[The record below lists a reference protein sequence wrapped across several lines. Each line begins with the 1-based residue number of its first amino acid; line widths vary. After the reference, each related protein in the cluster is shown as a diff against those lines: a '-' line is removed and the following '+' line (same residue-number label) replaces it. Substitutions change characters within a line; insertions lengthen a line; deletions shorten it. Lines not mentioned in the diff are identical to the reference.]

1 MRKFKNYIPLH
12 LHSTYSIGD
21 GVSKIEDIIKRAKEI
36 GSNSIAISEH
46 GTMASFYKFYLA
58 AKSNNINPII
68 GCEFYINDLYFS
80 DNEKF
85 LKIKRSKDNSSDDLE
100 GDEDNYDKSEAA
112 NSHLI
117 VYAKNF
123 EGLKNIIHLNN
134 IAAQNF
140 YRKPLISTEHVFNI
154 LDENNIVTTACL
166 ASKFNKL
173 ILKNELNEVVDLLK
187 KFKNKF
193 KDDFYIEYHINE
205 LKEQFKVNK
214 FYEIASKK
222 LKIPLVLGIDAHYVY
237 KEDWKI
243 QYLLYVIKTRNT
255 VNTMP
260 ESKWFYTIRDLYI
273 KTVDE
278 IYDKAEL
285 LNYNI
290 DAVNEAIGSTF
301 DIANKVNIEIP
312 KNTNNFP
319 KFFENYEDSVDTFNK
334 KLETKWDEKVK
345 NGLIPN
351 DKIKQYR
358 ERLEQER
365 KLMIDKGYIDYFL
378 ILDDLLNNFVYKT
391 GGSSGAGRGSASGS
405 LILFILDI
413 TKIDPLKYDLIFE
426 RFINEARIDPP
437 DVDCDIDHITQKKVE
452 NYLIE
457 RWGHDK
463 VCHIGSFGKFGT
475 KSLIKDI
482 CRVYE
487 LDFNLSNQLT
497 ALFSTT
503 KSDSDIKTE
512 LENAYNIAQ
521 KTNNYDLI
529 DFIDKNKSLF
539 IELCDKMTGMI
550 RQQNRHASGIL
561 ISDKTFEN
569 SDIPITYTKGN
580 LITNVQEGGD
590 EREVSE
596 LGYLKLDIL
605 GLITATIN
613 GETIKLIEK
622 NYNIK
627 NLENQL
633 LLSNFDDANVYKEFG
648 IGNSKD
654 IFQFGS
660 DSMIELMKQIKPN
673 SIQELSAINALFRPA
688 LIQNNSVSEYIK
700 NRENPNKAKREYDKI
715 SKDIWPLF
723 KETFGIPLY
732 QESIMLI
739 LQKIGGFTLA
749 EADKARKTLKLLHKG
764 NQDKSEAFLKMI
776 DKFKV
781 QAINNGL
788 SEEGTETL
796 LHKLAAYTEYSFNKC
811 LSGNTYV
818 QTINGI
824 KQISDFL
831 GDEIVTSVDPIT
843 KEIYQTKVKK
853 LHKNGIKR
861 LYSIKTKTGKV
872 IECTLDHKFMIKSG
886 EMKTLKEIIENNY
899 KICVIDNDKFIKLDK
914 NSLKEI
920 GYKETFDLEIDDKNH
935 NFVLSNGIVTSNSHS
950 VAYAMNAYVSQWLK
964 VHYPK
969 EYYATLLNYT
979 NIDEISIFIKQ
990 AALQNIKIGSC
1001 TYGNSDNK
1009 FTVDYKN
1016 NIIRFGLN
1024 LVKGLRANDVEKIN
1038 NNSKIKD
1045 KVILIKFI
1053 IDSKFNKKTV
1063 EVLSRLGYF
1072 SNIISDNNLFTE
1084 KLLLKLKNSK
1094 NFDLELNTYLKY
1106 EPKFANY
1113 QKYEILQFEKE
1124 YLGFYLSEH
1133 PFGEFYNKLLQKNIA
1148 KNYIRPKDL
1157 EEISNKKQN
1166 ISLVALLGD
1175 IILLKSKKTGKE
1187 YYKLVLEDDEVQI
1200 NVTIFDTEL
1209 IKNLNKGDFINII
1222 INKDNF
1228 GYSVVKNEQIK
1239 IFKNDNEIDF
1249 KNKIIDFETINVQQR
1264 TKRLF

>member
-46 GTMASFYKFYLA
+46 GTMASFYKFYLT

-68 GCEFYINDLYFS
+68 GCEFYVNDLYFS

-85 LKIKRSKDNSSDDLE
+85 LKIKRTKSSSSDDLE
-100 GDEDNYDKSEAA
+100 GDEDNYDKTDAA

-123 EGLKNIIHLNN
+123 EGLQNIIHLNN

-140 YRKPLISTEHVFNI
+140 YRKPLISTDHVFNI

-173 ILKNELNEVVDLLK
+173 ILKNELNEAVDLLK
-187 KFKNKF
+187 KYKNKF
-193 KDDFYIEYHINE
+193 KDDFYIEYHIND
-205 LKEQFKVNK
+205 LKEQLKVNK
-214 FYEIASKK
+214 FYEVVSKK

-260 ESKWFYTIRDLYI
+260 ESKWFYTVRDLYI
-273 KTVDE
+273 KTVDD

-290 DAVNEAIGSTF
+290 DAVNEAIASTF

-312 KNTNNFP
+312 KYRNNFP

-334 KLETKWDEKVK
+334 KLEIKWDEKVK

-351 DKIKQYR
+351 DKIEQYR

-405 LILFILDI
+405 LILFILGV

-426 RFINEARIDPP
+426 RFINEARTDPP

-463 VCHIGSFGKFGT
+463 VCHVGSFGKFGT
-475 KSLIKDI
+475 KTLIKDI

-503 KSDSDIKTE
+503 KSDSDIRIE

-521 KTNNYDLI
+521 KTNNYNLI

-550 RQQNRHASGIL
+550 RQQNRHASGVL

-569 SDIPITYTKGN
+569 SDLPIAYTKGS
-580 LITNVQEGGD
+580 LITNVQEGGED
-590 EREVSE
+590 REVSE

-613 GETIKLIEK
+613 GETIKLVEK

-633 LLSNFDDANVYKEFG
+633 LLSNFDDVNVYKEFG

-660 DSMIELMKQIKPN
+660 DSMIELMKRIKPN
-673 SIQELSAINALFRPA
+673 SIQELTTINALFRPA
-688 LIQNNSVSEYIK
+688 LVQNGSINEYIK
-700 NRENPNKAKREYDKI
+700 NRENPNKAKKEYDKI

-749 EADKARKTLKLLHKG
+749 EADKVRKTLKLFYKKY
-764 NQDKSEAFLKMI
+764 QDKSETFLNVI
-776 DKFKV
+776 DKFKT

-788 SEEGTETL
+788 SEEGTEVL
-796 LHKLAAYTEYSFNKC
+796 LQKLATYTEYSFNKC

-831 GDEIVTSVDPIT
+831 GGEIVISVDPVT
-843 KEIYQTKVKK
+843 KKVYQTKVKK
-853 LHKNGIKR
+853 LHKNGIKK
-861 LYSIKTKTGKV
+861 LYSIKTETDEI

-886 EMKTLKEIIENNY
+886 KMKTLKQIIENNY
-899 KICVIDNDKFIKLDK
+899 KICIVGNKNVILNKD
-914 NSLKEI
+914 SLKEI
-920 GYKETFDLEIDDKNH
+920 GFEETFDLEIDDKNH
-935 NFVLSNGIVTSNSHS
+935 NFVLSNGIVTSNSHA
-950 VAYAMNAYVSQWLK
+950 VAYAMNAYISQWLK
-964 VHYPK
+964 IHYPK

-990 AALQNIKIGSC
+990 ATLQNVKIGSC

-1024 LVKGLRANDVEKIN
+1024 LVKGLRTNDIEKIN

-1045 KVILIKFI
+1045 KVMLIKFI
-1053 IDSKFNKKTV
+1053 IDSKLNKKTV

-1072 SNIISDNNLFTE
+1072 SNIISNNNLFTE

-1094 NFDLELNTYLKY
+1094 NFDLELNAYLKY

-1113 QKYEILQFEKE
+1113 QKYETLQFEKE

-1157 EEISNKKQN
+1157 NEISNKKQGIN
-1166 ISLVALLGD
+1166 LVALLGD

-1187 YYKLVLEDDEVQI
+1187 YYRLVLEDDETQI
-1200 NVTIFDTEL
+1200 NVTIFDAEL

-1222 INKDNF
+1222 INKDIF
-1228 GYSVVKNEQIK
+1228 GYSAIKNKQIK
-1239 IFKNDNEIDF
+1239 IFNNDNEIDF